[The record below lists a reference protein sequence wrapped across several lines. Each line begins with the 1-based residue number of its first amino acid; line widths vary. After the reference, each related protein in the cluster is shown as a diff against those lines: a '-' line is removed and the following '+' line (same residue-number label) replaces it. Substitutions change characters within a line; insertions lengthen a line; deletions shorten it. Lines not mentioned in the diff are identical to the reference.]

1 MSDNNDF
8 THEIV
13 IYNSDNNNGT
23 RGTGKF
29 LLYDDNINALKVED
43 IDNIKI
49 GGGANGRVLAT
60 DGEGNLRWIS
70 AAAVTGGVSSY
81 NDLDNLPDLSI
92 YAQTANLAT
101 VATTGSYADLTN
113 KPSLFSGSYADLT
126 NKPSLFSGSYADL
139 TNKPTIPTVPTN
151 VSAFVNDAGYL
162 TSVTNITGNAGTVSN
177 GVYTNGS
184 YANPAWITSLA
195 YSKLTDAP
203 DLATVATSGAYA
215 DLSGKPNL
223 ATVATTGSYSDLTNR
238 PTIFSG
244 NYADLANK
252 PVLFDGAYLSLTGR
266 PNLAQVAISGS
277 YDDLSNKPSIPSL
290 TGYATEAWVNSQGF
304 GSGSFTGNYND
315 LTNKPNLFSGSYND
329 LTNKPSIPTV
339 PTDVSAFNNDS
350 GYITSSSLAGY
361 ATEAWVNSQG
371 FGSGSGASTGNW
383 GFSSNVAYNSTSA
396 DQGLYIAPGG
406 ESTSYVY
413 VPGNS
418 ESSSGAVQ
426 VSNSAPTGRVV
437 VAVYNKNWQFDADGL
452 LTVPSNGAG
461 IKWNNPDE
469 PPMPLGGWLANSS
482 IAFDKD
488 LGIVFSNGVGG
499 AGGFSWILGK
509 DGKLKL
515 PVGGDIVD
523 SNGASVLGGGSGP
536 TNEITNTDPEGP
548 TYSVSVGTDGVVT
561 MVTSRGNLEFGA
573 LPEPGAPTHFHIMR
587 PAGQEGS
594 SDLYFGDDYNYVKLP
609 SSSYSQQGVEI
620 GSSLNQGAVGVWRFG
635 TDGNLTTPG
644 NIYGPNNGSTLVLG
658 QAVDS
663 NNAFVSIPSFADGGE
678 LLTIQNNFNAE
689 TGGIQVNTNGYL
701 DLNGKT
707 VNLNGSTSITA
718 IAGSV
723 QWRFNNDGRF
733 QLPTN
738 GIIQQNGSYT
748 RTTTPGINGA
758 TTNEVVWTSLFNDI
772 SSAKLTIQ
780 LETNEVDDTTGWHT
794 QVCEAIIASRGAGP
808 GGDPVMTVYGV
819 TYTSTVPLATFTVQR
834 NPATQRIEVVA
845 TRTAATV
852 EGISFRIN
860 SVEMKTRD

>member
-177 GVYTNGS
+177 GVYTNGT

-203 DLATVATSGAYA
+203 SLAAVATSGSYADLTSKPSLATVATSG
-215 DLSGKPNL
+215 
-223 ATVATTGSYSDLTNR
+223 SYTDLTNR

-244 NYADLANK
+244 SYADLTNK
-252 PVLFDGAYLSLTGR
+252 PALFDGAYLSLTGR

-371 FGSGSGASTGNW
+371 FGSGSGASTGAW
-383 GFSSNVAYNSTSA
+383 GFSGNVAYNSTSA

-426 VSNSAPTGRVV
+426 VSNTAPTGRVV
-437 VAVYNKNWQFDADGL
+437 VAAYNKNWQFDADGN
-452 LTVPSNGAG
+452 LT
-461 IKWNNPDE
+461 
-469 PPMPLGGWLANSS
+469 
-482 IAFDKD
+482 
-488 LGIVFSNGVGG
+488 
-499 AGGFSWILGK
+499 
-509 DGKLKL
+509 L
-515 PVGGDIVD
+515 PAGGDIKD
-523 SNGASVLGGGSGP
+523 SAGTSVLGGGSGATTLSALTDVALEGP
-536 TNEITNTDPEGP
+536 VEGSVLTWNDTQGHWENRSLPAASEITNTDPEGP

-573 LPEPGAPTHFHIMR
+573 LPEPGGPTHFHIMR

-620 GSSLNQGAVGVWRFG
+620 GSSLNQGAVSVWRFG
-635 TDGNLTTPG
+635 TDGNLTTAG

-794 QVCEAIIASRGAGP
+794 QVCEAIIASRGAGT

-834 NPATQRIEVVA
+834 NPTTQRIEVVA